1 MKNVKNKVYA
11 VALFGLSFTLT
22 MLEKDATVLILA
34 LFISIPMFFAKG
46 SWID

>member
-11 VALFGLSFTLT
+11 VVLFGLSFILT
-22 MLEKDATVLILA
+22 MLEKDVTALIFTS
-34 LFISIPMFFAKG
+34 FISIPMFFAKE